1 MALANEF
8 DRSGVPSA
16 TQVQRG
22 DRRGDVRACSGRG
35 GVAGGSGGFYRILC
49 RRHTLRPR
57 GKASFWSSD
66 CIRRSGIRAVVLI
79 PRTGNSTSRPCS
91 RVSPRSPSSDR
102 TLVSCSSSSNTL
114 RTCLRSQELCRAQAL
129 RTSGWRLL
137 SAYLVSLRDGSPRS
151 HQRASIHRSRPR
163 TQSCA

>member
-1 MALANEF
+1 ME
-8 DRSGVPSA
+8 
-16 TQVQRG
+16 RG
-22 DRRGDVRACSGRG
+22 CGEGLKGLERRTGRESEIG
-35 GVAGGSGGFYRILC
+35 GGLYRGRRRRETRFGHAG
-49 RRHTLRPR
+49 
-57 GKASFWSSD
+57 KQSFWSSD

-91 RVSPRSPSSDR
+91 RVSLRSPSSDR

-151 HQRASIHRSRPR
+151 HHRASIHRSRPR